1 MVSRIVQIC
10 FAGWLA
16 ALAGCGMSEIQNER
30 ATIAEMGKTVMF
42 RLVENAKIDQSNFTA
57 QGKVINPKYQYTW
70 FGGVGPYSVGSIEAI
85 GVEVEASAAGG
96 GVGSAALDQ
105 DLRDKLYQIL
115 QRRDIGE
122 EQRKAL
128 WAETVQAWLV
138 GKTTAEAVQV
148 IPAQPA
154 PAAQPDSTGAAS
166 QPVQEGS

>member
-1 MVSRIVQIC
+1 
-10 FAGWLA
+10 
-16 ALAGCGMSEIQNER
+16 MSEIQNER

-105 DLRDKLYQIL
+105 DLRDKLFAIL

-138 GKTTAEAVQV
+138 GKTSAAATTAVSVEVVPVEPDPKGSAATQ
-148 IPAQPA
+148 ATQSGSAGSATQPT
-154 PAAQPDSTGAAS
+154 Q
-166 QPVQEGS
+166 